1 MPKAKTSESQDKKP
15 KAESK
20 KLSQLEYEKQVLEL
34 GEKSLTSEKIGET
47 LRQEGIHPKE
57 FPKKISKIL
66 KDKGLYTS
74 PDLKNTEAKLKR
86 IHDHLEKNKQDKRA
100 MREKDRVFAQLRKI
114 KVYHKIPLK

>member
-47 LRQEGIHPKE
+47 LRQEGIQK
-57 FPKKISKIL
+57 FL
-66 KDKGLYTS
+66 KTKDYT
-74 PDLKNTEAKLKR
+74 PVL
-86 IHDHLEKNKQDKRA
+86 I
-100 MREKDRVFAQLRKI
+100 
-114 KVYHKIPLK
+114 

>member
-114 KVYHKIPLK
+114 KVYNK